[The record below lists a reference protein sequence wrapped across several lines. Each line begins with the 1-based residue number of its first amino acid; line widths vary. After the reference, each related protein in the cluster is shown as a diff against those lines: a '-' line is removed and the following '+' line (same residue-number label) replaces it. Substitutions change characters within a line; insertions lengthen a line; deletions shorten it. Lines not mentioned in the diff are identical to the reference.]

1 MTSAPLRR
9 AGFELLLASFA
20 ALLLELALIRWL
32 PGRVRVIAYFP
43 NLVLIAAFLGL
54 GVGALVRFGR
64 SALLALGLFVVVG
77 VGIGLGRIAFTST
90 GASEHLWLLYYD
102 LPHDAPVV
110 HGVILPIAIVFIVVT
125 FSFVPLGGAIAGR
138 IQQFQESGRALY
150 GYAIDLLGSLA
161 GVLTFLGLAAVGVR
175 SFWWFAVALAAV
187 FATLPRVWRAR
198 LLFLVPALGVL
209 AAVQL
214 TDNAQWYSPYYAIR
228 LVDSDIDGGI
238 SVLTNGSLHQHM
250 YDLRVGAPLAA
261 NPQLTLVR
269 EGYRIPVTRL
279 DHPARRALVLGAGTG
294 NDVAVLLD
302 AGVPEIHAVEIDPVI
317 LEIGRTRHPDHPYS
331 DPRVIVHN
339 TDARAFLEH
348 TDLKFDLIIFGTLDS
363 MTRLSALGNVRLDNF
378 VYTVE
383 SIRAARAHLT
393 PDGGLALM
401 FMVIEPYIQDHLI
414 AILYQAF
421 DAPPLV
427 SKGNHAMFNRLYL
440 AGPGFAHLAAD
451 ENFRD
456 HLHENAPKPLFAP
469 NDDWPY
475 LYMEQPGLPPF
486 YLAIGGIVVG
496 LAVLLLLAVSAPLRQ
511 AVLRGRIDVEMMLFG
526 AAFLLLE
533 TSFVTQMNLLFGATW
548 RTSAIVFAALL
559 FALLASTLFA
569 ARRRVDARL
578 ALAGVIVSL
587 FIVSF
592 LPLRS
597 LAPSAELPRVLFAL
611 VICGVP
617 VACAGLAFAARFA
630 LRASV
635 DVAFGWNIVGAV
647 VGGVLELS
655 SMLIGLRA
663 LFLVAATLY
672 LLTFWLITRRP
683 VAAAS

>member
-1 MTSAPLRR
+1 LTNIPLRR

-54 GVGALVRFGR
+54 GVGALMRFSR
-64 SALLALGLFVVVG
+64 SALLPLGLFVVIG
-77 VGIGLGRIAFTST
+77 VGLGLGQIAFTSS
-90 GASEHLWLLYYD
+90 GASEHLWLLYFD

-110 HGVILPIAIVFIVVT
+110 HGVVLPIAIVFLVVT
-125 FSFVPLGGAIAGR
+125 LSFVPLGGAIAGR
-138 IQQFQESGRALY
+138 IQQFQEAGRALH
-150 GYAIDLLGSLA
+150 GYAIDLLGSLV
-161 GVLTFLGLAAVGVR
+161 GVLTFLGLAAGGVR
-175 SFWWFAVALAAV
+175 PAWWFGIALAAA
-187 FATLPRVWRAR
+187 FATASRGVRMS
-198 LLFLVPALGVL
+198 LLFILPAIGTV
-209 AAVQL
+209 AAIAF
-214 TDNAQWYSPYYAIR
+214 TDHAEWYSPYYAIR
-228 LVDSDIDGGI
+228 VLPANEEGGL
-238 SVLTNGSLHQHM
+238 SVLTNGSLHQYM
-250 YDLRVGAPLAA
+250 LDLRM
-261 NPQLTLVR
+261 NPPTPSSLSRSLVR
-269 EGYRIPVTRL
+269 EGYRIPVMNL
-279 DHPARRALVLGAGTG
+279 ASLPKRALVLGAGTG

-302 AGVPEIHAVEIDPVI
+302 AGVPEVHAVEIDPVI
-317 LEIGRTRHPDHPYS
+317 IEIGRTLHPAHPYS
-331 DPRVIVHN
+331 DPRVIIHN
-339 TDARAFLEH
+339 TDARAFLES
-348 TDLKFDLIIFGTLDS
+348 TDLKFDLIVFGTLDS

-383 SIRAARAHLT
+383 SIRAAKEHLT
-393 PDGGLALM
+393 PNGGLALM
-401 FMVIEPYIQDHLI
+401 FMVVERYIEDHLI

-421 DAPPLV
+421 DQPPLV

-440 AGPGFAHLAAD
+440 SGPGFAHLAAD
-451 ENFRD
+451 ERFRD
-456 HLHENAPKPLFAP
+456 HVHENAPKPKFAP

-475 LYMEQPGLPPF
+475 LYMVQPEVPPF
-486 YLAIGGIVVG
+486 YLAIGGVVIG
-496 LAVLLLLAVSAPLRQ
+496 VAVLLLLTVSKSLRQ
-511 AVLRGRIDVEMMLFG
+511 AVLRGQIDFEMMLFG
-526 AAFLLLE
+526 AAFLLVE

-559 FALLASTLFA
+559 FALLASTLVA

-587 FIVSF
+587 MVVSF

-597 LAPSAELPRVLFAL
+597 LAPAADLPRVLFAL

-630 LRASV
+630 LRTSV

-647 VGGVLELS
+647 MGGVLELS

-663 LFLVAATLY
+663 LFLVAAVLY
-672 LLTFWLITRRP
+672 LLTFLLVSRRP
-683 VAAAS
+683 ALQAS